1 MMCVSTPTSSAAPN
15 LLDVKAL
22 VTGGAGFIGAA
33 VARGLVARGDEVVI
47 LDDLS
52 AGRQDAVPK
61 DANLVVGDIRDTG
74 ALHRAL
80 EGVEV
85 VFHHAAVKSVPRSMD
100 EPALVHDVNAT
111 GTLCLLQA
119 AESAGVRRLVYASSS
134 SVYGGSDGSPSH
146 EDDPPNPLSPY
157 AVSKLAGEYYC
168 RVWNSLG
175 RVPTVTLRYF
185 NVFGPGQP
193 ADSRYAA
200 VFPAFISALQ
210 AGDQPVVYGDGEQTR
225 DFTFIEDIVRA
236 NLLAADAGDE
246 LDGAVINA
254 AGGDPRTV
262 NKVLETI
269 ARVLGSST
277 APRYVEPRPGDIRHS
292 LADPSRG
299 RDMLG
304 WKPEAVWDEAVAATV
319 AWFKTQ
325 ERPR

>member
-1 MMCVSTPTSSAAPN
+1 M
-15 LLDVKAL
+15 KAL

-33 VARGLVARGDEVVI
+33 VAKGLVARGDEVVI

-52 AGRQDAVPK
+52 AGREEAVPK
-61 DANLVVGDIRDTG
+61 GANLVVGDVRDTG
-74 ALHRAL
+74 SLHRAL

-119 AESAGVRRLVYASSS
+119 AETAGVRRLIYASSS

-168 RVWNSLG
+168 RVWSGLG
-175 RVPTVTLRYF
+175 RVPTITLRYF

-200 VFPAFISALQ
+200 VFPAFISALL
-210 AGDQPVVYGDGEQTR
+210 AGEPPVIYGDGEQTR
-225 DFTFIEDIVRA
+225 DFTFIDDIVRA
-236 NLLAADAGDE
+236 NLLAADADASV
-246 LDGAVINA
+246 DGAVLNA

-262 NKVLETI
+262 NDVFTSISRL
-269 ARVLGSST
+269 LGSLV
-277 APRYVEPRPGDIRHS
+277 APEHADPRPGDIRHS
-292 LADPSRG
+292 LADAARG
-299 RDMLG
+299 RDLLG
-304 WKPEAVWDEAVAATV
+304 WKPETEWKAAVAVTV
-319 AWFKTQ
+319 DWFRT
-325 ERPR
+325 RRYRR